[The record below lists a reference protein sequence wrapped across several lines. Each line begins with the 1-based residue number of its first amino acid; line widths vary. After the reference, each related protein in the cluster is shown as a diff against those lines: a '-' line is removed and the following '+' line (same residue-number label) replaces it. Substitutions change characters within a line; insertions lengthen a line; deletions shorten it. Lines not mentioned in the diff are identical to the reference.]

1 MAAFAGVEQLVEAM
15 AADVERTRQVLA
27 ADGGTPED

>member
-15 AADVERTRQVLA
+15 AGDVERTRQVLGA
-27 ADGGTPED
+27 PGA